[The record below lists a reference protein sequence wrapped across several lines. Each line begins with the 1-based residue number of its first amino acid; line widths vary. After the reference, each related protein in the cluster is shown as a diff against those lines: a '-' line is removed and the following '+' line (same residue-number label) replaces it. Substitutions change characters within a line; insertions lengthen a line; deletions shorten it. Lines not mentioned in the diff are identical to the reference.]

1 MMNKKQKK
9 RNMFDAQD
17 DNLKKKKYMEIKP
30 SQKEL
35 TLICDKT

>member
-17 DNLKKKKYMEIKP
+17 DNLKKKYMEIKP